1 MIRVHETEE
10 TIQQSLEMF
19 PTEFVG
25 SFMNI
30 ATGGDLNKF
39 SFKGREYLLP
49 IYDTPA
55 RRVLLLCGRQVEKS
69 TTLGNIILTYTLLR
83 RHFRALF
90 VSPTQQQ
97 TETFS
102 RDRIA
107 TPIEMSPHLQVFS
120 RGENTKNNV
129 LYKKFIT
136 GSDLTMRYAFLHA
149 DRVRGISADMLLL
162 DEIQDIL
169 TEVIPVIEEALAHS
183 PLKILRYSGTPKSVD
198 NTISYYWSQFSTQ
211 NEWVIPCDGCNA
223 WNKIGIDNIGPDFL
237 MCDKCNKQINPSHEK
252 AQWASMRSPHWLENP
267 PIKEP
272 FEGYRIPQV
281 ITPWVNWHEILDK
294 KKRYSRAQF
303 YNEVLGLPF
312 DSGSKP
318 LTRDTLI
325 ANCTDR
331 SMADADKFRGRSKM
345 FMGIDWGTAEN
356 SYTVMTIGCY
366 IKDRFNIL
374 LMKRFEGEEAEP
386 ENLMR
391 VISGYI
397 DRFNIA
403 VVGVDYGGGFDRNDK
418 LIRTFGIR
426 RIARYQYVN
435 TKKLYFDKSLSR
447 FMVNRT
453 EALMAIINA
462 LNRKNEFAFPKWEEI
477 EQPFG
482 SDMLSVFTEYNE
494 SRRTT
499 VVQRTPGTTDDTLH
513 SLTYCF
519 LASMMQHPRP
529 DIISPIGDKEDNKK
543 RRY

>member
-1 MIRVHETEE
+1 MIDTYEE
-10 TIQQSLEMF
+10 GEPEKESLSMF
-19 PTEFVG
+19 PSEFVA

-30 ATGGDLNKF
+30 AHGGRLNKF

-49 IYDTPA
+49 IYDTPS
-55 RRVLLLCGRQVEKS
+55 RRVLLQCGRQVEKS
-69 TTLGNIILTYTLLR
+69 TTLGNTILTYTMLQS
-83 RHFRALF
+83 HFRALF

-107 TPIEMSPHLQVFS
+107 TPIELSPHMQVFA
-120 RGENTKNNV
+120 RGNFTKNNV
-129 LYKKFIT
+129 LYKKFVT
-136 GSDLTMRYAFLHA
+136 GSDLTLRYAFLHA

-183 PLKILRYSGTPKSVD
+183 PAKIMRYSGTPKSVD

-211 NEWVIPCDGCNA
+211 NEWVIPCDGCNN
-223 WNKIGIDNIGPDFL
+223 WNIIGIGNIGKKYL
-237 MCDKCNKQINPSHEK
+237 ICSKCGNQIYPNHTK
-252 AQWASMRSPHWLENP
+252 ARWASMRSPAWIKNP
-267 PIKEP
+267 NISEA
-272 FEGYRIPQV
+272 FEGYRIPQI
-281 ITPWVNWHEILDK
+281 ITPWVSWGEVTDK
-294 KKRYSRAQF
+294 RKRYSKAQF

-318 LTRDTLI
+318 LTKEALQ
-325 ANCTDR
+325 ALCSNR
-331 SMADADKFRGRSKM
+331 SMDDAEKFIGRAKM

-366 IKDRFNIL
+366 LKDRFTFL
-374 LMKRFEGEEAEP
+374 FFRRFEGEEAEP

-391 VISGYI
+391 IISGYI
-397 DRFNIA
+397 DRFKIEN
-403 VVGVDYGGGFDRNDK
+403 VGVDYGGGFDRNDK

-426 RIARYQYVN
+426 RISRYQYVN
-435 TKKLYFDKSLSR
+435 TKKIYFDNSLHR

-453 EALMAIINA
+453 EALMAVINA
-462 LNRKNEFAFPKWEEI
+462 INRGDEFNFPKWEEF
-477 EQPFG
+477 EHPYA

-494 SRRTT
+494 ARRTT

-519 LASMMQHPRP
+519 LASMIRHPRP
-529 DIISPIGDKEDNKK
+529 DIIAPTGDEDRNY
-543 RRY
+543 RG